1 MLSRPS
7 RPLALAVLT
16 LLLAACGSSGAT
28 GGTATPRGPSTTMRV
43 WYSTDD
49 PAERD
54 WSQQLGKRFE
64 ASHPRVKVQFSVYSF
79 EDLNTKLQL
88 ALSAGTP
95 PDAVYVTPRG
105 PGIPVY
111 VANHQLRDLTSY
123 ARAGHWA
130 ARLQPGLL
138 AQYNQPFSYL
148 GAPRGHIVAVPTTV
162 AAVGVLYNKTLL
174 AKLGLAVPHSLS
186 AFDAALAKAKAAGY
200 TPIGIGN
207 EDGWVG
213 DDLYL
218 TLVNAMLPPSAL
230 QPELRLSPKFSFTG
244 RDFLRAATQL
254 KSWASNGYLTPNFGG
269 LDAQEGINLFF
280 RGKTLFQLISSSE
293 NPQITQNENATDLS
307 IGVFAFPT
315 ERGSRT
321 SPSSGYLGWVI
332 PKAAAHPQAA
342 ADFIGSLLTPST
354 AQFLLQHGSIP
365 GVKTDSL
372 HSSMTW
378 EEEYLDAVRTAESG
392 VYLDAAPVTNLN
404 ATMEANVQLLLQ
416 GYEHPSFLVKSLE
429 KVYASHG
436 NGGSTAR
443 IDGEF

>member
-1 MLSRPS
+1 MRICSARH
-7 RPLALAVLT
+7 LALAALVFV
-16 LLLAACGSSGAT
+16 LAACGSTAAGPGPT
-28 GGTATPRGPSTTMRV
+28 GSAKPTTTLRV

-54 WSQQLGKRFE
+54 WSQQLGRRYE
-64 ASHPRVKVQFSVYSF
+64 ASHPGVRVQFSVYSF

-123 ARAGHWA
+123 ARVGHWA
-130 ARLQPGLL
+130 AHLQPGLL

-148 GAPRGHIVAVPTTV
+148 GAPRGHIVAVPTTL
-162 AAVGVLYNKTLL
+162 AAVGVLYNKRLL
-174 AKLGLAVPHSLS
+174 ARLHLAVPHSLA
-186 AFDAALAKAKAAGY
+186 AFDAALVKAKAAGY

-218 TLVNAMLPPSAL
+218 TLVNAMLPPAAL
-230 QPELRLSPKFSFTG
+230 RPELRLSPKFSFTG
-244 RDFLRAATQL
+244 PTFLRAASHL
-254 KSWASNGYLTPNFGG
+254 KGWASSGYLTPNFGG

-293 NPQITQNENATDLS
+293 NPQITQNERATSLP

-315 ERGSRT
+315 ERGTRT

-332 PKAAAHPQAA
+332 PEAAAHPQAA
-342 ADFIGSLLTPST
+342 AGFIGSLLTPST
-354 AQFLLQHGSIP
+354 ARFLLAHGSIP
-365 GVKTDSL
+365 GVQTGSL
-372 HSSMTW
+372 HSDMAW
-378 EEEYLDAVRTAESG
+378 EEEYLGAVRSAEPG
-392 VYLDAAPVTNLN
+392 IYLDAAPVTNLN

>member
-1 MLSRPS
+1 MLTRPP
-7 RPLALAVLT
+7 RLLALIALIV
-16 LLLAACGSSGAT
+16 LLAACGSPGAS
-28 GGTATPRGPSTTMRV
+28 GGTATPGGPATSLRV

-49 PAERD
+49 PAERV
-54 WSQQLGKRFE
+54 WSQQLGRRFE
-64 ASHPRVKVQFSVYSF
+64 ASHPNVNVQFSVYSF

-88 ALSAGTP
+88 ALAAGSP

-111 VANHQLRDLTSY
+111 VANHQLRDLTPY

-130 ARLQPGLL
+130 AKLQPGLL

-148 GAPRGHIVAVPTTV
+148 GAPRGHIVAVPTTL
-162 AAVGVLYNKTLL
+162 AAVGVLYNKRLL
-174 AKLGLAVPHSLS
+174 GRLHLALPHSLS
-186 AFDAALAKAKAAGY
+186 AFDAALVKAKAAGY

-207 EDGWVG
+207 ADGWVG

-230 QPELRLSPKFSFTG
+230 RPELRLSPKFSFTHPT
-244 RDFLRAATQL
+244 FLQAATHL
-254 KSWASNGYLTPNFGG
+254 KGWASNGYLTPNFGG

-280 RGKTLFQLISSSE
+280 RGKTLFQLVSSSE
-293 NPQITQNENATDLS
+293 NPQITQNERATGLP

-315 ERGSRT
+315 HRGTRT

-332 PKAAAHPQAA
+332 PRAAAHPQAA

-354 AQFLLQHGSIP
+354 ARFLLQHGSIP
-365 GVKTDSL
+365 GIATGSL
-372 HSSMTW
+372 HSSMAW
-378 EEEYLDAVRTAESG
+378 EEEYLDAVRTAQPG
-392 VYLDAAPVTNLN
+392 IYLDAAPVANLN